1 MRMHSAVAG
10 GMFTTWC
17 GKASGTE
24 SVAPTADI
32 LRRRSTQSDR
42 VHGAHGSGPIG
53 DRRSRLDASQIGSA
67 RGVRRRTRHETSTSK
82 DTDVGGRR
90 NAPGQRTRNG
100 VPTRPRIP
108 RNGVVAVIIMV
119 GPLSVSSCR
128 SRPPLPCSGSRRENT
143 IGTAIRSATPF
154 SELSEIAF
162 TNRVGTVR
170 GSWSRAALRAG
181 CRARVGHRAV
191 DPVPGGGACT
201 ARRGRACGDV
211 RDRHRASRLH
221 GATSADRWR
230 SACSV
235 RGSKRAR
242 CGRPRTGWRSTH
254 RAQATPPAPHPHP
267 HGTRTAPRPRPHRT
281 RARRRPGTEP
291 VPGPRRRTAA
301 TASRVPPRPPS
312 ARRPRRR
319 SARCPRRSRHR
330 RPRASRCGR
339 RPRAG

>member
-1 MRMHSAVAG
+1 MS
-10 GMFTTWC
+10 
-17 GKASGTE
+17 SGTE
-24 SVAPTADI
+24 SVTPTADI

-53 DRRSRLDASQIGSA
+53 DRRSRPDASQIGSA

-128 SRPPLPCSGSRRENT
+128 SRPPLPCSGSRRVNT

-154 SELSEIAF
+154 SELFEIAF
-162 TNRVGTVR
+162 PNRVGTVR

-181 CRARVGHRAV
+181 CRALVGHRAV
-191 DPVPGGGACT
+191 GPIPGGGACT
-201 ARRGRACGDV
+201 VRRRRAYGDA

-221 GATSADRWR
+221 GATLPDRWP

-254 RAQATPPAPHPHP
+254 RAQATPPAPHAHR
-267 HGTRTAPRPRPHRT
+267 TRTAPARHPGATKARYRT
-281 RARRRPGTEP
+281 GT
-291 VPGPRRRTAA
+291 GP
-301 TASRVPPRPPS
+301 S
-312 ARRPRRR
+312 
-319 SARCPRRSRHR
+319 
-330 RPRASRCGR
+330 
-339 RPRAG
+339 

>member
-1 MRMHSAVAG
+1 MP
-10 GMFTTWC
+10 
-17 GKASGTE
+17 SGTG
-24 SVAPTADI
+24 SVTPTADV
-32 LRRRSTQSDR
+32 LRRRSGRSDR
-42 VHGAHGSGPIG
+42 VHGTRGSGPIG
-53 DRRSRLDASQIGSA
+53 DHRSRFAASLIGSA
-67 RGVRRRTRHETSTSK
+67 GGVRRSARHVTSPSK

-128 SRPPLPCSGSRRENT
+128 SRPPLPCSGSRRVNT

-154 SELSEIAF
+154 LDFSGIAF
-162 TNRVGTVR
+162 PNRFGTVR
-170 GSWSRAALRAG
+170 GSSSR
-181 CRARVGHRAV
+181 V
-191 DPVPGGGACT
+191 DST
-201 ARRGRACGDV
+201 AACGVPVV
-211 RDRHRASRLH
+211 RRI
-221 GATSADRWR
+221 
-230 SACSV
+230 
-235 RGSKRAR
+235 
-242 CGRPRTGWRSTH
+242 
-254 RAQATPPAPHPHP
+254 
-267 HGTRTAPRPRPHRT
+267 

-291 VPGPRRRTAA
+291 VPGPRGRTAA

>member
-1 MRMHSAVAG
+1 MP
-10 GMFTTWC
+10 
-17 GKASGTE
+17 SGTG
-24 SVAPTADI
+24 SVTPTADV
-32 LRRRSTQSDR
+32 LRRRSGRSDR
-42 VHGAHGSGPIG
+42 VHGTRGSGPIG
-53 DRRSRLDASQIGSA
+53 DHRSRFAASLIGSA
-67 RGVRRRTRHETSTSK
+67 GGVRRSARHVTSPSK

-128 SRPPLPCSGSRRENT
+128 SRPPLPCSGSRRVNT

-154 SELSEIAF
+154 LDFSGIAF
-162 TNRVGTVR
+162 PNRLITVR
-170 GSWSRAALRAG
+170 GSSSR
-181 CRARVGHRAV
+181 V
-191 DPVPGGGACT
+191 DST
-201 ARRGRACGDV
+201 AACGV
-211 RDRHRASRLH
+211 PVVHRRRASRLH
-221 GATSADRWR
+221 RATSADRWQ

-235 RGSKRAR
+235 RGSKRAP
-242 CGRPRTGWRSTH
+242 CGRPRTGWWSTH
-254 RAQATPPAPHPHP
+254 RAQGAAPAPH
-267 HGTRTAPRPRPHRT
+267 PHRT

-291 VPGPRRRTAA
+291 VPGPRGRTAA

-319 SARCPRRSRHR
+319 SARCPLRSRHR

>member
-1 MRMHSAVAG
+1 MHSAVAG
-10 GMFTTWC
+10 GMSDDAVLNDFRYRERHTDRRHSPATID
-17 GKASGTE
+17 AVRSRARNTRIGT
-24 SVAPTADI
+24 
-32 LRRRSTQSDR
+32 
-42 VHGAHGSGPIG
+42 
-53 DRRSRLDASQIGSA
+53 DRRSSEPARREPDRLSARCQATDSSRDEYFERHRCRRKAERSGSADAERGADAS
-67 RGVRRRTRHETSTSK
+67 TDSTE
-82 DTDVGGRR
+82 
-90 NAPGQRTRNG
+90 
-100 VPTRPRIP
+100 
-108 RNGVVAVIIMV
+108 
-119 GPLSVSSCR
+119 R
-128 SRPPLPCSGSRRENT
+128 SGCGDHHGRPPFGLELSESSPLRSSGSRRVNT

-162 TNRVGTVR
+162 PNGVGTVR

-181 CRARVGHRAV
+181 CRALVGHRAV

-201 ARRGRACGDV
+201 VRRRRACGDV

-254 RAQATPPAPHPHP
+254 RAQATPPAP
-267 HGTRTAPRPRPHRT
+267 RPHRT
-281 RARRRPGTEP
+281 RTAPAPAPHRTPARRRPGTEP